1 MKISIEKF
9 QQLFQVSQ
17 VDMDELDKAIL
28 LVKILSGKSDFEI
41 NKMRASDFNKQCAK
55 IKKAFD
61 IYNSDLLNSKPKN
74 LIKANGKWYF
84 INLDIKD
91 LNAGRYIEI
100 ATYMNDVVGNLHK
113 IMASMCIPM
122 KWSIKGLVLD
132 KFEATKHQQYA
143 DDMLQVDFSVA
154 YHCAVFFYAVL
165 MESIKSLITYGSQ
178 VDQKTLD
185 KLQRILGSY
194 MVGSIQ
200 PQWLKNLKASA

>member
-9 QQLFQVSQ
+9 QQLFKVSQ
-17 VDMDELDKAIL
+17 VEMDELDKAIL

-41 NKMRASDFNKQCAK
+41 NKMRASDFNKQCVK

-61 IYNSDLLNSKPKN
+61 IYNSELMNDKPKN
-74 LIKANGKWYF
+74 IIKANGKWYF

-122 KWSIKGLVLD
+122 KWSLKGLVAD
-132 KFEATKHQQYA
+132 KFSASKHQQYA
-143 DDMLQVDFSVA
+143 DDMLQADFSVA

-165 MESIKSLITYGSQ
+165 MESMKNLLTYGNKQ
-178 VDQKTLD
+178 GEQIAER
-185 KLQRILGSY
+185 LQRILGNY

-200 PQWLKNLKASA
+200 PRWLANLKLSV